1 MMKKNLVL
9 MLALMMLSIPFAQ
22 AAELTPYDA
31 LVSLLDGHS
40 CALNVRVEDAEVGEE
55 EGVLPFT
62 TAALALENGS
72 GGIRILGSLDGEQV
86 LEAFMDAAGFRFECG
101 LITEGTQSW
110 TWSELP
116 PTVTLEQ
123 KPEGG
128 CSLIIR
134 ATGSQH
140 ELINVSLDLSME
152 DVDHFEGE
160 FGFTLLMAS
169 GEIYSLWDVF
179 TASEGSTTTEA
190 VIGLQHDISFIG
202 EGDQTAETAED
213 GVLTV
218 TRTEECEITV
228 DDDEAGTATLV
239 QVLTIR

>member
-1 MMKKNLVL
+1 MIKKLLLLLLAFAVL
-9 MLALMMLSIPFAQ
+9 AVPFAQ

-31 LVSLLDGHS
+31 LVSLLDRHS
-40 CALNVRVEDAEVGEE
+40 CALDVRVEDAEVGEE
-55 EGVLPFT
+55 GVLPFT
-62 TAALALENGS
+62 AAALALENGS

-86 LEAFMDAAGFRFECG
+86 LEAYMDAAGFRFECG
-101 LITEGTQSW
+101 LITEGPQSW
-110 TWSELP
+110 TWAELP

-140 ELINVSLDLSME
+140 ELINVSLDLAME
-152 DVDHFEGE
+152 NADHCEGE
-160 FGFTLLMAS
+160 FGFTLLMAG

-179 TASEGSTTTEA
+179 TASEGATTTEA

-202 EGDQTAETAED
+202 EGNQMAETAED

-218 TRTEECEITV
+218 TRTEDCEITV

>member
-1 MMKKNLVL
+1 MMKKILVL

-31 LVSLLDGHS
+31 LNTMLDGHS
-40 CALNVRVEDAEVGEE
+40 CTLDVRVEAPDVE

-72 GGIRILGSLDGEQV
+72 NGIRILGTLDGEQV
-86 LEAFMDAAGFRFECG
+86 LEAYMDAAGFRFECS
-101 LITEGTQSW
+101 LICEGPQSW
-110 TWSELP
+110 TWAELP
-116 PTVTLEQ
+116 PTVTLEE

-128 CSLIIR
+128 RSLIIR

-152 DVDHFEGE
+152 DADHCEGE
-160 FGFTLLMAS
+160 FGFTLLMAG

-179 TASEGSTTTEA
+179 TASEGSAATEA

-202 EGDQTAETAED
+202 EGNQTTETAED